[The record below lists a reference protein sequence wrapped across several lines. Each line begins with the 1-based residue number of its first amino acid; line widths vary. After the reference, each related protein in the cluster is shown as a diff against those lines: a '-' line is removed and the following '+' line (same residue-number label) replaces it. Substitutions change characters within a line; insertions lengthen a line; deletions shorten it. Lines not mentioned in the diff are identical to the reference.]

1 MAVKFEKLVLM
12 QRWKM
17 LYMLITYVLSSAVA
31 IVTVRYLVPYVG
43 VVVSIFLSILC
54 ALSVAWLLTRIV
66 NHSVLSRCPVCHST
80 QLAENYNLQCR
91 MPEYECSHCQ
101 RVYSGKQ

>member
-17 LYMLITYVLSSAVA
+17 LSMLIAYTLSSVVAV
-31 IVTVRYLVPYVG
+31 VTARCLIPYLG
-43 VVVSIFLSILC
+43 IAASILLGILC
-54 ALSVAWLLTRIV
+54 VLGIGWLLTQTV
-66 NHSVLSRCPVCHST
+66 NHSVLSRCPVCHSP

-91 MPEYECSHCQ
+91 MPEYQCGHCQ